1 MAPASPRCRDD
12 LFEDFGLFGCVA
24 SGLFGLVVGSFLNV
38 LVHRLPR
45 GESVAWPG
53 SHCPAC
59 GGPIRAL
66 DNIPV
71 VSWLILR
78 GKCRVCRAAINPRY
92 PLIELANG
100 ALWALVFLRS
110 REWPELL
117 GGVFFASACV
127 ALAAIDAEFQILP
140 DKITLTG
147 IVVGIALSF
156 FSKTRGPGEALLGA
170 AVGGGGLFLVAFLYE
185 KIAGHEGMGLGDVKM
200 LAMIG
205 AFLGAGGVLV
215 SVLLGSLAGIFVGIA
230 AMAAGRG
237 DRKMRLPGV
246 FLAAGGLAALFFG
259 CASRYRAMFP
269 HEKSRVESRVGV
281 DRGGIPLDS

>member
-1 MAPASPRCRDD
+1 MTTP
-12 LFEDFGLFGCVA
+12 FEIYGVFGCVA
-24 SGLFGLVVGSFLNV
+24 AGLFGLVVGSFANV

-45 GESVAWPG
+45 GESVVFPA

-59 GGPIRAL
+59 GAPIRAF
-66 DNIPV
+66 DNIPLL
-71 VSWLILR
+71 SWLLLR
-78 GKCRVCRAAINPRY
+78 GRCRVCRAAISPRY
-92 PLIELANG
+92 PAIELVTG
-100 ALWALVFLRS
+100 VLWALVFLRAPG
-110 REWPELL
+110 WAELI

-147 IVVGIALSF
+147 LVLGLALSF
-156 FSKTRGPGEALLGA
+156 FSKTRGPGEAFLGA
-170 AVGGGGLFLVAFLYE
+170 AAGGGGLFLVAFLYE

-215 SVLLGSLAGIFVGIA
+215 SVLLGSLAGSFVGIA

-237 DRKMRLPGV
+237 DRKMRLPFGV

-259 CASRYRAMFP
+259 DALLSRYRAFF
-269 HEKSRVESRVGV
+269 
-281 DRGGIPLDS
+281 